1 MTLKTKDMKK
11 NIINTPLSDFT
22 SVNVEERKKLQIRAG
37 DTVKVWVKIKEK
49 DNKGRERVRLQAF
62 EGLVIGTKHG
72 NESGATFTVRKVSF
86 GVGIER
92 IFPLFSPMID
102 KIEVLKKGSVRK
114 SKLYFVREK
123 VTKEI
128 KRLTRRAKL
137 VGLTTSSDI
146 AETERKIKEAEE
158 AAKKAEEE
166 AAAKAA
172 AEAEKA
178 AKEAE
183 AKKAEEVK
191 EEVVEEKTETTEE
204 KKD

>member
-1 MTLKTKDMKK
+1 
-11 NIINTPLSDFT
+11 
-22 SVNVEERKKLQIRAG
+22 
-37 DTVKVWVKIKEK
+37 
-49 DNKGRERVRLQAF
+49 
-62 EGLVIGTKHG
+62 
-72 NESGATFTVRKVSF
+72 VRKISY

-92 IFPLFSPMID
+92 IFPLFSPMVD

-158 AAKKAEEE
+158 SAKKVEEE

-172 AEAEKA
+172 AEAETKA
-178 AKEAE
+178 AEEAKTKEAE
-183 AKKAEEVK
+183 APKEEVK
-191 EEVVEEKTETTEE
+191 TEEVIEE

>member
-1 MTLKTKDMKK
+1 MKK
-11 NIINTPLSDFT
+11 NVINTPVADFT
-22 SVNVEERKKLQIRAG
+22 SVNTEERKALQIRAG

-49 DNKGRERVRLQAF
+49 DNKGKEKFRLQAF
-62 EGLVIGTKHG
+62 EGLVVGTKHG
-72 NESGATFTVRKVSF
+72 NEAGATFTVRKISY
-86 GVGIER
+86 GVGMER

-146 AETERKIKEAEE
+146 EETEKKIREAEE

-166 AAAKAA
+166 
-172 AEAEKA
+172 
-178 AKEAE
+178 
-183 AKKAEEVK
+183 VK
-191 EEVVEEKTETTEE
+191 EGVSEEKTETTEE

>member
-1 MTLKTKDMKK
+1 M
-11 NIINTPLSDFT
+11 
-22 SVNVEERKKLQIRAG
+22 V
-37 DTVKVWVKIKEK
+37 
-49 DNKGRERVRLQAF
+49 
-62 EGLVIGTKHG
+62 
-72 NESGATFTVRKVSF
+72 
-86 GVGIER
+86 
-92 IFPLFSPMID
+92 D

-128 KRLTRRAKL
+128 KRLTRRASL

-166 AAAKAA
+166 TAAKAA
-172 AEAEKA
+172 AEAEAKA
-178 AKEAE
+178 AEEAKNKEAE
-183 AKKAEEVK
+183 VTKEEVKAEEA
-191 EEVVEEKTETTEE
+191 TEE

>member
-1 MTLKTKDMKK
+1 MKT
-11 NIINTPLSDFT
+11 NVINTPITDFT
-22 SVNVEERKKLQIRAG
+22 SVNTEERKELQIRAG

-49 DNKGRERVRLQAF
+49 DNKGKEKVRLQAF

-72 NESGATFTVRKVSF
+72 NEAGATFTVRKISY

-92 IFPLFSPMID
+92 IFPLFSPMVD

-128 KRLTRRAKL
+128 KRLTRRASL

-166 AAAKAA
+166 TAAKAA
-172 AEAEKA
+172 AEAEAKA
-178 AKEAE
+178 AEEAKNKEAE
-183 AKKAEEVK
+183 VTKEEVKAEEA
-191 EEVVEEKTETTEE
+191 TEE

>member
-1 MTLKTKDMKK
+1 MKT
-11 NIINTPLSDFT
+11 NVINTPVSDFT
-22 SVNVEERKKLQIRAG
+22 SVNTEERKELQIRAG
-37 DTVKVWVKIKEK
+37 DTVRVWVKIKEK
-49 DNKGRERVRLQAF
+49 DNKGKEKVRIQAF
-62 EGLVIGTKHG
+62 EGLVVGTKHG
-72 NESGATFTVRKVSF
+72 NEAGATFTVRKISY

-92 IFPLFSPMID
+92 IFPLFSPMVD

-158 AAKKAEEE
+158 SAKKVEEE

-172 AEAEKA
+172 AEAETKA
-178 AKEAE
+178 AEEAKTKEAE
-183 AKKAEEVK
+183 APKEEVK
-191 EEVVEEKTETTEE
+191 TEEVIEE

>member
-1 MTLKTKDMKK
+1 MKT
-11 NIINTPLSDFT
+11 NVINTPVADFT
-22 SVNVEERKKLQIRAG
+22 SVNTEERKALQIRAG

-49 DNKGRERVRLQAF
+49 DNKGKEKVRLQAF
-62 EGLVIGTKHG
+62 EGLVVGTKHG
-72 NESGATFTVRKVSF
+72 NEAGATFTVRKISY

-178 AKEAE
+178 AEAKEAE
-183 AKKAEEVK
+183 AETKTEEAS
-191 EEVVEEKTETTEE
+191 ETTEE

>member
-1 MTLKTKDMKK
+1 MKT
-11 NIINTPLSDFT
+11 NVINTPVSDFT
-22 SVNVEERKKLQIRAG
+22 SVNTEERKELQIRAG
-37 DTVKVWVKIKEK
+37 DTVRVWVKIKEK
-49 DNKGRERVRLQAF
+49 DNKGKEKVRIQAF
-62 EGLVIGTKHG
+62 EGLVVGTKHG
-72 NESGATFTVRKVSF
+72 NEAGATFTVRKISY

-92 IFPLFSPMID
+92 IFPLFSPMVD

-158 AAKKAEEE
+158 SAKKVEEE

-172 AEAEKA
+172 AEAETKA
-178 AKEAE
+178 AEEAKTKEAE
-183 AKKAEEVK
+183 APKEEVK
-191 EEVVEEKTETTEE
+191 TEEVAEE

>member
-1 MTLKTKDMKK
+1 MKT
-11 NIINTPLSDFT
+11 NVINTPVADFT
-22 SVNVEERKKLQIRAG
+22 TVNTEERKALQIKAG
-37 DTVKVWVKIKEK
+37 DTVKVWAKIREK
-49 DNKGRERVRLQAF
+49 DNKGKEKVRLQAF
-62 EGLVIGTKHG
+62 EGLIVSTKHG
-72 NESGATFTVRKVSF
+72 GEAGATFTVRKISF

-102 KIEVLKKGSVRK
+102 KIEVLKKGNVRK
-114 SKLYFVREK
+114 SKLYFIREK
-123 VTKEI
+123 VSKQI
-128 KRLTRRAKL
+128 KRLTRRAEL
-137 VGLTTSSDI
+137 LGLSTTSDI

-178 AKEAE
+178 AEAKAKEEAE
-183 AKKAEEVK
+183 VKTEEVAEEA
-191 EEVVEEKTETTEE
+191 TETAEE

>member
-1 MTLKTKDMKK
+1 
-11 NIINTPLSDFT
+11 
-22 SVNVEERKKLQIRAG
+22 
-37 DTVKVWVKIKEK
+37 
-49 DNKGRERVRLQAF
+49 VRLQAF
-62 EGLVIGTKHG
+62 EGLVVGTKHG
-72 NESGATFTVRKVSF
+72 NEAGATFTVRKISY

-102 KIEVLKKGSVRK
+102 KIELLKKGSVRK

-178 AKEAE
+178 AEAKAKEEAE
-183 AKKAEEVK
+183 VKSEEVS
-191 EEVVEEKTETTEE
+191 ETAEE
-204 KKD
+204 KKA